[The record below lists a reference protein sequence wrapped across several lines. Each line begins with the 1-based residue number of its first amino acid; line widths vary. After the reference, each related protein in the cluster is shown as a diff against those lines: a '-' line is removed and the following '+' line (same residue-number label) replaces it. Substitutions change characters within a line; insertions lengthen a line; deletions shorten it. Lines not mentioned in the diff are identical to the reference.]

1 VPQHNLFA
9 VALLLG
15 AGLLA
20 GPGRVHGQQGPR
32 APAPPSAWATTAT
45 DKTAPGPHESQG
57 SLAVIASSRP
67 QAAPPVVPPVVPAQA
82 FDDGWTSSG
91 SNRPPSPPSGE
102 VPSSGLQPVSFYPS
116 LPALGSSPNDTRPDL
131 RPGPGPAPSA
141 GPGAQISITVIGHNT
156 IDQADGLPFE
166 IVVRNAGEVT
176 LAGVRVEQQLPA
188 GSRILAVEPP
198 ANVQGDRL
206 IWELGNLEVRGQQRL
221 KVDIHPGGQSE
232 VLLSP
237 TATFTSAF
245 GLRTH
250 LLQPPFGVLQQGP
263 ETAVCG
269 SAVVFRI
276 LVANHLQ
283 RALQHATIRAR
294 LSAGLQHP
302 QGELIEADLGTLAA
316 GETRTLELEAVAT
329 QPGTQINDV
338 TAQAIDGQENRV
350 ARSRLSV
357 QVNEPSLVLKMEAPR
372 QSDVNSDLD
381 LRIHV
386 HNLGRSPA
394 RAVRLVFN
402 YPKGMDILGSSNEAR
417 IDPATGSVT
426 WELETLEMGQ
436 TQVITLKTRPRQPG
450 EWALRA
456 MAMSQGLAE
465 ASTMQTVHIE
475 SPGEVRQPA
484 TAARTEVG
492 WR

>member
-1 VPQHNLFA
+1 
-9 VALLLG
+9 
-15 AGLLA
+15 
-20 GPGRVHGQQGPR
+20 
-32 APAPPSAWATTAT
+32 
-45 DKTAPGPHESQG
+45 
-57 SLAVIASSRP
+57 
-67 QAAPPVVPPVVPAQA
+67 
-82 FDDGWTSSG
+82 
-91 SNRPPSPPSGE
+91 
-102 VPSSGLQPVSFYPS
+102 
-116 LPALGSSPNDTRPDL
+116 
-131 RPGPGPAPSA
+131 
-141 GPGAQISITVIGHNT
+141 VIGPNT
-156 IDQADGLPFE
+156 IDQADSLPFE
-166 IVVRNAGEVT
+166 IVVRNPGEVT

-206 IWELGNLEVRGQQRL
+206 IWELGNLEVRGQLRL
-221 KVDIHPGGQSE
+221 KVDIQPGGQAE

-269 SAVVFRI
+269 SAVMFRI

-294 LSAGLQHP
+294 LSAGLQHA

-316 GETRTLELEAVAT
+316 GETRTLELETVAT
-329 QPGTQINDV
+329 QLGTQINDV

-386 HNLGRSPA
+386 HNLGRSQA
-394 RAVRLVFN
+394 RAVRVVFN

-426 WELETLEMGQ
+426 WELDSLEMGQ
-436 TQVITLKTRPRQPG
+436 TQVITLKVRPRQPG
-450 EWALRA
+450 DWALRA
-456 MAMSQGLAE
+456 MAMSRGLAE
-465 ASTMQTVHIE
+465 AGTMQTVHIG
-475 SPGEVRQPA
+475 SPGEVREP
-484 TAARTEVG
+484 TTTARTEVG